1 MQEARSAELENRIG
15 KGQILGE
22 LPHDGRQ
29 AVVSCARQEQHLCVV
44 EEIAELMLGR
54 AQRPLLYDLPK
65 SHAGTHQGITCQ
77 FFEPGGVALM
87 KIAGSDRVVVVH
99 QTEPDGIDLVP
110 PLDDELFGCLEIVI
124 RANTHDFEI
133 VAEEFGPEVTVEAEG
148 T

>member
-1 MQEARSAELENRIG
+1 
-15 KGQILGE
+15 
-22 LPHDGRQ
+22 
-29 AVVSCARQEQHLCVV
+29 
-44 EEIAELMLGR
+44 
-54 AQRPLLYDLPK
+54 
-65 SHAGTHQGITCQ
+65 
-77 FFEPGGVALM
+77 M
-87 KIAGSDRVVVVH
+87 KIADSDRVVVVH